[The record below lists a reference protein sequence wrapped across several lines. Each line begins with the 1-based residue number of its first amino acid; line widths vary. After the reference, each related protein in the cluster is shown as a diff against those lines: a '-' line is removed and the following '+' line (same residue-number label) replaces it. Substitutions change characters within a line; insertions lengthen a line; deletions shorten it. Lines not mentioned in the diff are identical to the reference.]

1 MINLNDYKNI
11 KLLFIFLALTN
22 CLLSNQIDRN
32 SYQSINEPK
41 YISIP
46 FRENN
51 PYYSKFP
58 SKYSSYNFLNDYFIN
73 NLSIDLFIGTPHQ
86 EINAFIN
93 QEDSCFKFIEKS
105 KNNNNNNINNN
116 YYNKIKTYSP
126 KKSLTFLLNKNNKAI
141 MAEDLFLFKTGNNNN
156 NTNEIHM
163 PFNLDIYSGEI
174 DEETEFNSEVG
185 LNSQFLLDNK
195 NCPNFIKELKKNKI
209 IKEEIYS
216 FVYRVKTQGN
226 LFIGDNLYN
235 INNDKYNKNNFF
247 SVNAIQNK
255 NGIKWNINFDK
266 IYIYDIYL
274 AGNSTISNRKNGGK
288 IYLPYNTVVNLKVD
302 QKLIIGT
309 LEYKKMIDDL
319 YFNNLIQLDICKVD
333 LVNYKSKNYYV
344 YSCSAFKFAT
354 FEYPEDD
361 YYVEQIFHYEHFPG
375 LIFYS
380 NNLNYSFE
388 LGHEDLFEI
397 KGDRFYFLIVFESD
411 PPNKNT
417 QEWVI
422 GEHFIKKH
430 IFSYNIKTK
439 KIWFYNEKN
448 FNQNFKENDDDEDDE
463 TKEKEKER
471 IILKKENNKN
481 LFIVLLI
488 IFAIFFSI
496 FSFYLGIKIKER
508 RKKKAN
514 ELIDEYEY
522 FSERETK
529 NKSINNINN
538 DKSNNR
544 KIKYEIELNSKI

>member
-1 MINLNDYKNI
+1 MII
-11 KLLFIFLALTN
+11 
-22 CLLSNQIDRN
+22 
-32 SYQSINEPK
+32 
-41 YISIP
+41 
-46 FRENN
+46 
-51 PYYSKFP
+51 
-58 SKYSSYNFLNDYFIN
+58 
-73 NLSIDLFIGTPHQ
+73 
-86 EINAFIN
+86 
-93 QEDSCFKFIEKS
+93 
-105 KNNNNNNINNN
+105 
-116 YYNKIKTYSP
+116 
-126 KKSLTFLLNKNNKAI
+126 
-141 MAEDLFLFKTGNNNN
+141 
-156 NTNEIHM
+156 
-163 PFNLDIYSGEI
+163 
-174 DEETEFNSEVG
+174 
-185 LNSQFLLDNK
+185 
-195 NCPNFIKELKKNKI
+195 
-209 IKEEIYS
+209 
-216 FVYRVKTQGN
+216 
-226 LFIGDNLYN
+226 
-235 INNDKYNKNNFF
+235 
-247 SVNAIQNK
+247 
-255 NGIKWNINFDK
+255 
-266 IYIYDIYL
+266 
-274 AGNSTISNRKNGGK
+274 
-288 IYLPYNTVVNLKVD
+288 
-302 QKLIIGT
+302 
-309 LEYKKMIDDL
+309 
-319 YFNNLIQLDICKVD
+319 
-333 LVNYKSKNYYV
+333 
-344 YSCSAFKFAT
+344 
-354 FEYPEDD
+354 
-361 YYVEQIFHYEHFPG
+361 HYEHFPC

-388 LGHEDLFEI
+388 LKHEDLFEI

-463 TKEKEKER
+463 TKEKEKEKGNV
-471 IILKKENNKN
+471 ILKKENNKN